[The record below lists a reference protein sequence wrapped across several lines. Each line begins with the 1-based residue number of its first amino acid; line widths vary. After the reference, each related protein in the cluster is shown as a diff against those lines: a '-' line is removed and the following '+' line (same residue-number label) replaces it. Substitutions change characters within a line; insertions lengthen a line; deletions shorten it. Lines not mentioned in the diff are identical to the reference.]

1 MRMTIGRKL
10 WFGFTAILFL
20 LLIAGGTGIWGLT
33 KINSEY
39 EFLIEDKIRK
49 VILFEQLLSDQNEDA
64 KNIRGYI
71 LYGEDSYIER
81 RNDLMISIKDKLKEL
96 NRLVKTPSARELLA
110 DVTETSKS
118 YEQISELIILDVQQG
133 NMDSAMNLAK
143 EGSYYQEE
151 ITKNLLLLID
161 HQKSQQAKTE
171 KDVKHVVQTTRI
183 VILLFII
190 LSVASSAIIAGG
202 ISRSITK
209 PVSMLTT
216 AFERMATG
224 DFAVEPLDIRSKDE
238 MSIMGN
244 SFNRMIKDLQRI
256 IASVRKTST
265 ELSIQAE
272 ELSASAEES
281 LAASET
287 VTTITERNLHVSD
300 NQIATVAAS
309 KQSMEQLAEGISQ
322 ITHDNE
328 RLQSTSHYV
337 KNKVEEGAGSMERF
351 LSQMQTIQQTM
362 EQSASFITEMASHSS
377 EIKKVT
383 SFITG
388 IAEQTNL
395 LALNAAIEAARAGQ
409 HGKGFAVVAEEVRQ
423 LAEQSK
429 TSAGEISRIVN
440 RITIDMDQA
449 VSKVKESNNH
459 LGEGQEIA
467 GQTQRLFKRI
477 DQATKEMEER
487 TEAISLAIKQTQH
500 LSGQVMQASIAV
512 GNWSK
517 QVAEEAQS
525 ASAATEEQ
533 LSATEEITANAL
545 QVAELADNLQ
555 REVEKFTI
563 KDC

>member
-20 LLIAGGTGIWGLT
+20 LVIAGGTGIWGLT

-71 LYGEDSYIER
+71 LYGEDSYVER
-81 RNDLMISIKDKLKEL
+81 RNELTVSIKEKLKEL
-96 NRLVKTPSARELLA
+96 NQLVKTPSARELLA

-118 YEQISELIILDVQQG
+118 YEQISELIIWDVQQG
-133 NMDSAMNLAK
+133 KMDSAMNLAK

-171 KDVKHVVQTTRI
+171 KDAKHVVQTTRI
-183 VILLFII
+183 VIILFII
-190 LSVASSAIIAGG
+190 LSVAVSAVIAGA

-238 MSIMGN
+238 MSVMGN

-256 IASVRKTST
+256 IAAVRKTST

-287 VTTITERNLHVSD
+287 VTSITERNLHVSD

-309 KQSMEQLAEGISQ
+309 NQTMEQLAESISQ
-322 ITHDNE
+322 ITQDNE
-328 RLQSTSHYV
+328 RLQATSHYV
-337 KNKVEEGAGSMERF
+337 KNKVEEGVGSMECF

-383 SFITG
+383 SFITS

-395 LALNAAIEAARAGQ
+395 LALNAAIEAARAGE

-440 RITIDMDQA
+440 RITVDMNQA
-449 VSKVKESNNH
+449 VSRVKEGNNH

-467 GQTQRLFKRI
+467 GQTQKLLKRI
-477 DQATKEMEER
+477 EQATEEMEDR
-487 TEAISLAIKQTQH
+487 TDAISLAIKQTHH
-500 LSGQVMQASIAV
+500 LSGQVMQASITV
-512 GNWSK
+512 GDWSK

-545 QVAELADNLQ
+545 QVAELADSLQ